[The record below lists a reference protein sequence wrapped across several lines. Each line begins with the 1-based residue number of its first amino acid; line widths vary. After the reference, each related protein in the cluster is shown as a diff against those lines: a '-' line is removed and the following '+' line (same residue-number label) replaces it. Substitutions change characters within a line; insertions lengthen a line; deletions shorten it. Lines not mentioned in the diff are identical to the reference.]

1 MERKPQGGGERGA
14 PGAAHRRPGPHLGT
28 AGPGGWGFTTQPG
41 APGGDG
47 TPGRGGAAHRVTRPV
62 SVWVRRPLTRGTV
75 TSGDVTQICVS
86 EADAWT
92 HVSADCPL
100 HVCSGFAA
108 LPSVSY
114 VRRVCPE
121 WQKPRSRASAPTS
134 VLGETALKPP
144 RGVGPHPWA
153 PHPTPGPAAPGGGA
167 SPPSPVPRVGA
178 AKCRPRGAPSPPALG
193 LPSHSH
199 EQTPI
204 PGCVDC
210 SSRLGKDA
218 CSERYT

>member
-1 MERKPQGGGERGA
+1 MDGQADEVACSMSAWERMA
-14 PGAAHRRPGPHLGT
+14 TLHDRPLT
-28 AGPGGWGFTTQPG
+28 AS
-41 APGGDG
+41 
-47 TPGRGGAAHRVTRPV
+47 RVPCR
-62 SVWVRRPLTRGTV
+62 WVRRPWTRGTV
-75 TSGDVTQICVS
+75 RSDVTQICVS
-86 EADAWT
+86 EADAWA

-121 WQKPRSRASAPTS
+121 TPIACERS

-178 AKCRPRGAPSPPALG
+178 AKCRPRGAPSPPPLG

-199 EQTPI
+199 EGSFSGDAI
-204 PGCVDC
+204 HAHRPGC
-210 SSRLGKDA
+210 RL
-218 CSERYT
+218 

>member
-1 MERKPQGGGERGA
+1 MRRKPQGGGGRGT

-28 AGPGGWGFTTQPG
+28 AGPGGGGFTTQPG

-100 HVCSGFAA
+100 QVCSGFAA

-121 WQKPRSRASAPTS
+121 TPIACERS

-153 PHPTPGPAAPGGGA
+153 PHPTPGRRAPGGGA

-193 LPSHSH
+193 LPSPSQARVVRPLPEGGGGEGFLHGH
-199 EQTPI
+199 
-204 PGCVDC
+204 V
-210 SSRLGKDA
+210 SR
-218 CSERYT
+218 